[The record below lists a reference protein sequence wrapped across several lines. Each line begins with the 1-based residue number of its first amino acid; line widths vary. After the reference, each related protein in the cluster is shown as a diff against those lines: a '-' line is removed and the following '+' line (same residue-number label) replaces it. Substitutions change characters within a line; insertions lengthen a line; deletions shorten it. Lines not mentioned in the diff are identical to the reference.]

1 MVDLKKKPLP
11 DPRRELIAVLRKIA
25 EKREK
30 EELFK
35 AIEAESKLIQRYK
48 RSWTNSVVIALFTV
62 AWIPLITL
70 WEKSSSIWTISY
82 FWGVIIPLAVT
93 SLMLFLPPGKDMRF
107 PNGTQIKVKG
117 LWRLKLVYY
126 ILAWLP
132 WYSCIVLRFGVH
144 PLHALWI
151 TPLSLAI
158 LIARAMFDTPDDP
171 LASNRVYAEDYRAVR
186 QRQSSGG
193 LNPDA
198 LPPVFINNANKDAI
212 MKMTPQDWHLVGL
225 RLRQAGYKN
234 VFKKRR

>member
-1 MVDLKKKPLP
+1 MIDLKKKPLP
-11 DPRRELIAVLRKIA
+11 DPRRELITVLAKIA

-35 AIEAESKLIQRYK
+35 AIKAEGKLIQRYK
-48 RSWTNSVVIALFTV
+48 QSWTKSVVIALLTV
-62 AWIPLITL
+62 PWIPVITI

-107 PNGTQIKVKG
+107 PGGAKIKFKG
-117 LWRLKLVYY
+117 LWWLKLVYY

-132 WYSCIVLRFGVH
+132 WYSCIVLRFGAH

-212 MKMTPQDWHLVGL
+212 MKMTAQDWHLVGL